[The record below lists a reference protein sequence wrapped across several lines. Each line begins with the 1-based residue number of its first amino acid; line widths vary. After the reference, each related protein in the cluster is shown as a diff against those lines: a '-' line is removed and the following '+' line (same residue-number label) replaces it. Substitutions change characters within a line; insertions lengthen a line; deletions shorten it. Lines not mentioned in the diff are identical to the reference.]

1 MYLADYHT
9 HSRISPDGKF
19 TMAQM
24 AQAALDK
31 GFQEICF
38 TDHVE
43 PINWGETTLCPLP
56 YNWEPLR
63 REFAAAQA
71 EMGDKIKLRLGIEL
85 DAMFDIDHTMK
96 VLRGAPEFDFVIG
109 SVHMLS
115 REKMGGLD
123 LYFFQPENEEQAH
136 AGIRDYLDQVR
147 QFAQWDGPYNV
158 LGHLTLPLRYLNEL
172 RGFHL
177 TFDAYE
183 KEVEEIFRSLIE
195 RGRGIELNTNRGNDP
210 LPGEKWLKMY
220 RRLGGEIIT
229 LGSDAHDTA
238 NIGCAIRER
247 QELLKQCGF
256 EKFCTFE
263 KMKPIWHKL

>member
-1 MYLADYHT
+1 
-9 HSRISPDGKF
+9 
-19 TMAQM
+19 
-24 AQAALDK
+24 
-31 GFQEICF
+31 
-38 TDHVE
+38 
-43 PINWGETTLCPLP
+43 
-56 YNWEPLR
+56 
-63 REFAAAQA
+63 
-71 EMGDKIKLRLGIEL
+71 
-85 DAMFDIDHTMK
+85 
-96 VLRGAPEFDFVIG
+96 
-109 SVHMLS
+109 MLS